1 MVSEAVLAPWSP
13 RLLSLLRIVSGLLFI
28 QHGTAKL
35 FGVPTSMGEIP
46 LASLY
51 GAAGIIEVVGGTLFI
66 IGLFTRPVAFILSGL
81 CAFAYFLGHAI
92 KGPVPLMN
100 GGELAIVW
108 CFMFLYVAAAGGGTW
123 SVDAMRAGKA

>member
-1 MVSEAVLAPWSP
+1 MLNFLQPWSP
-13 RLLSLLRIVSGLLFI
+13 QLLGLLRIVSGLLFI

-51 GAAGIIEVVGGTLFI
+51 GVAGIIEVVGGVLFI

-81 CAFAYFLGHAI
+81 CAFAYFLGHAS
-92 KGPVPLMN
+92 KGSVPLMN

-108 CFMFLYVAAAGGGTW
+108 SFMFLYYAAAGAGAW
-123 SVDAMRAGKA
+123 SVDAARARTA

>member
-1 MVSEAVLAPWSP
+1 
-13 RLLSLLRIVSGLLFI
+13 
-28 QHGTAKL
+28 
-35 FGVPTSMGEIP
+35 MGEIP

-51 GAAGIIEVVGGTLFI
+51 GVAGIIEVAGGALFI

-81 CAFAYFLGHAI
+81 CAFAYFLGHAT

-108 CFMFLYVAAAGGGTW
+108 AFMFLYYAAAGAGAW
-123 SVDAMRAGKA
+123 SVDAMRTRTA